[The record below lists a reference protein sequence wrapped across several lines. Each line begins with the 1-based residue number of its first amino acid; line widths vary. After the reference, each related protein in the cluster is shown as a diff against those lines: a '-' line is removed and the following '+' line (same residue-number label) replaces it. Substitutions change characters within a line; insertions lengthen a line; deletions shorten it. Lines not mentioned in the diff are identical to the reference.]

1 MSAAGPGCGALRRA
15 RGVRRAAAAPLRAQ
29 PAPSRGNARRVSSA
43 EAPLP
48 VRYGG
53 CSQCAASERCPVE
66 AKHASAN
73 LLFLLFGFPSSDS
86 SQVFQ
91 PYVLRTR
98 RNSTTVTSRHS
109 MVRNPRHVL
118 FTPTEE
124 GVGWRDEEMKLNSI
138 CICTEHHERFPV

>member
-1 MSAAGPGCGALRRA
+1 MAQEKMELDLELPPGS
-15 RGVRRAAAAPLRAQ
+15 AAAPSDGGGLRR
-29 PAPSRGNARRVSSA
+29 SNS
-43 EAPLP
+43 APLIH
-48 VRYGG
+48 G
-53 CSQCAASERCPVE
+53 
-66 AKHASAN
+66 
-73 LLFLLFGFPSSDS
+73 LSDS

-138 CICTEHHERFPV
+138 CICTERHERFPV

>member
-1 MSAAGPGCGALRRA
+1 MGSGERGRAGLRGAASGARGPSGGCGAAPRTARA
-15 RGVRRAAAAPLRAQ
+15 VPGKRAPCELSGSAAPGAV
-29 PAPSRGNARRVSSA
+29 RGLFSV
-43 EAPLP
+43 
-48 VRYGG
+48 
-53 CSQCAASERCPVE
+53 RCPAG

-138 CICTEHHERFPV
+138 CICTERHERFPV